1 MAFNIALLV
10 DILPHLINFVAK
22 SILIM
27 RNTDDFLIFYHL
39 IEQGSFSKAADQVGL
54 TKSVVSKRITRLE
67 QDLGVQLVY
76 RTTRKLTLTEAGEVF
91 FGHAREVYYSVQ
103 NAEEAMSGLG
113 ESLTGTIR
121 LTVPTISGE
130 LLLPKAI
137 SEFSAKYPE
146 IHIDMDLD
154 NRFVDIVK
162 EGFDLAIRTG
172 ELPDSS
178 FIARRLVDAHWV
190 ICGAPEYFALN
201 GVPKVASELVN
212 HNCLAYS
219 YQETGAKEWL
229 FKGENKPYTIKVNG
243 NFTTNNAS
251 ALRRAALFGQG
262 LVYVPKV
269 LVAKDLKAGSL
280 IEVLQEQ
287 VAKCLGIYA
296 MYPYTRHQPIKVK
309 LFIEHLYQC
318 YQKHEDKF

>member
-1 MAFNIALLV
+1 
-10 DILPHLINFVAK
+10 
-22 SILIM
+22 M
-27 RNTDDFLIFYHL
+27 RSTDDFLIFFHL
-39 IEQGSFSKAADQVGL
+39 IEQGSFSKAADLVGL

-67 QDLGVQLVY
+67 QELGVQLIY

-91 FGHAREVYYSVQ
+91 FSHAREVYYSVQ
-103 NAEEAMSGLG
+103 NAEQAMSGLG

-121 LTVPTISGE
+121 ISVPTISGE
-130 LLLPKAI
+130 LLLPQAI
-137 SEFSAKYPE
+137 AEFSAKYPE

-154 NRFVDIVK
+154 NRFVDIVA

-172 ELPDSS
+172 ALPDSS

-190 ICGAPEYFALN
+190 ICGAPDYFARC
-201 GVPKVASELVN
+201 GIPKVPADLTQ

-219 YQETGAKEWL
+219 YQETGAQEWL
-229 FKGENKPYTIKVNG
+229 FKGADKPCTVKVNG

-269 LVAKDLKAGSL
+269 LVAEDLKAGTL

-296 MYPYTRHQPIKVK
+296 IYPYTRHQPIKVK

-318 YQKHEDKF
+318 YQKHVEKF

>member
-1 MAFNIALLV
+1 
-10 DILPHLINFVAK
+10 
-22 SILIM
+22 M
-27 RNTDDFLIFYHL
+27 RSTDDFLIFFHL
-39 IEQGSFSKAADQVGL
+39 IEQGSFSKAADLVGL

-67 QDLGVQLVY
+67 QDLGVQLIY

-91 FGHAREVYYSVQ
+91 FSHAREVYHSVQ
-103 NAEEAMSGLG
+103 NAEQAMSGLG

-121 LTVPTISGE
+121 ISVPTISGE

-137 SEFSAKYPE
+137 AEFSAKYPE

-154 NRFVDIVK
+154 NRFVDIVA

-172 ELPDSS
+172 ALPDSS

-190 ICGAPEYFALN
+190 ICGAPDYFARC
-201 GVPKVASELVN
+201 GVPKIPSELTQ

-219 YQETGAKEWL
+219 YQETGAQEWL
-229 FKGENKPYTIKVNG
+229 FKGDSKPCTVRVNG

-269 LVAKDLKAGSL
+269 LVAEDLKAGTL

-296 MYPYTRHQPIKVK
+296 VYPYTRHQPIKVK

-318 YQKHEDKF
+318 YQKHVEKF

>member
-1 MAFNIALLV
+1 M
-10 DILPHLINFVAK
+10 
-22 SILIM
+22 M
-27 RNTDDFLIFYHL
+27 RSTDDFLIFFHL
-39 IEQGSFSKAADQVGL
+39 IEQGSFSKAADLVGL

-67 QDLGVQLVY
+67 QDLGVQLIY

-91 FGHAREVYYSVQ
+91 FSHAREVYHSVQ
-103 NAEEAMSGLG
+103 NAEQAMSGLG

-121 LTVPTISGE
+121 ISVPTISGE

-137 SEFSAKYPE
+137 AEFSAKYPE

-154 NRFVDIVK
+154 NRFVDIVA

-172 ELPDSS
+172 ALPDSS

-190 ICGAPEYFALN
+190 ICGAPDYFARC
-201 GVPKVASELVN
+201 GVPKIPSELTQ

-219 YQETGAKEWL
+219 YQETGAQEWL
-229 FKGENKPYTIKVNG
+229 FKGDSKPCTVRVNG

-269 LVAKDLKAGSL
+269 LVAEDLKAGTL

-296 MYPYTRHQPIKVK
+296 VYPYTRHQPIKVK

-318 YQKHEDKF
+318 YQKHVEKF

>member
-1 MAFNIALLV
+1 
-10 DILPHLINFVAK
+10 
-22 SILIM
+22 M
-27 RNTDDFLIFYHL
+27 RSTDDFLIFFHL
-39 IEQGSFSKAADQVGL
+39 IEQGSFSKAADLVGL

-67 QDLGVQLVY
+67 QDLGVQLIY

-91 FGHAREVYYSVQ
+91 FSHAREVYHSVQ
-103 NAEEAMSGLG
+103 NAEQAMSGLG

-121 LTVPTISGE
+121 ISVPTISGE

-137 SEFSAKYPE
+137 AEFSAKYPE

-154 NRFVDIVK
+154 NRFVDIVA

-172 ELPDSS
+172 ALPDSS

-190 ICGAPEYFALN
+190 ICGAPDYFARC
-201 GVPKVASELVN
+201 GVPKIPSELTQ

-219 YQETGAKEWL
+219 YQETGAQEWL
-229 FKGENKPYTIKVNG
+229 FKGDDKPCTVRVNG

-269 LVAKDLKAGSL
+269 LVAEDLKAGTL

-296 MYPYTRHQPIKVK
+296 VYPYTRHQPIKVK

-318 YQKHEDKF
+318 YQKHVEKF

>member
-1 MAFNIALLV
+1 
-10 DILPHLINFVAK
+10 
-22 SILIM
+22 M
-27 RNTDDFLIFYHL
+27 RSTDDFLIFFHL

-67 QDLGVQLVY
+67 QDLGVQLIY

-103 NAEEAMSGLG
+103 NAEDAMSGLG
-113 ESLTGTIR
+113 ESLSGAIR
-121 LTVPTISGE
+121 ITVPTISGE
-130 LLLPKAI
+130 LILPQAI
-137 SEFSAKYPE
+137 AEFSAKYPD
-146 IHIDMDLD
+146 IHVHMDLD
-154 NRFVDIVK
+154 NRFVDIVE

-172 ELPDSS
+172 ALPDSS

-190 ICGAPEYFALN
+190 ICGAPAYFGHHKAPQN
-201 GVPKVASELVN
+201 PTDLVN

-219 YQETGAKEWL
+219 YEETGATEWL
-229 FKGENKPYTIKVNG
+229 FKGEKKPYTVKVNG
-243 NFTTNNAS
+243 NFSTNNAS
-251 ALRRAALFGQG
+251 ALRKAALFGQG

-269 LVAKDLKAGSL
+269 LVAEDLQAGRL
-280 IEVLQEQ
+280 VEVLQHQ

-296 MYPYTRHQPIKVK
+296 VYPYTRHQPAKVK

-318 YQKHEDKF
+318 YQRHEEKF